1 VRTLYVKNTDY
12 VPREEPASWF
22 AGGKVVKVDRVE
34 WVAMPDPNTTM
45 NAIISGEIDFVESMP
60 HDLLPIVKQAPG
72 VKAEVHNTLGMIS
85 MLRMNFLHPPLND
98 KKVRQAILHA
108 VSQEDYMKAQVGDPQ
123 YYKLCTAIFM
133 CGTPLETTAGSEPLV
148 KKDLNKAR
156 QLLKEAGYDGA
167 PVYVMHTPDQPT
179 LSPYGPVTSQALKA
193 IGMNVETVALDWQT
207 LLSRRARQDPP
218 AQGGWGIFH
227 TTWVSAD
234 MLNPVMQGGLNARG
248 PKNGG
253 WFGWVDDPEMERLR
267 DEFARTS
274 DPAKQK
280 ELAETIQKRAYDE
293 VYYIIGGMFYQVA
306 VSRDWTTNWIK
317 APASVFWNVEKK
329 KT

>member
-1 VRTLYVKNTDY
+1 M
-12 VPREEPASWF
+12 PREEPASWF

-60 HDLLPIVKQAPG
+60 HDLLPIAKAAPG
-72 VKAEVHNTLGMIS
+72 VRAEVHNTLGMIS
-85 MLRMNFLHPPLND
+85 MLRMNFLHPPLNN

-108 VSQEDYMKAQVGDPQ
+108 VSQKDYMEAQVGDPQ
-123 YYKLCTAIFM
+123 YYKLCVAIFM
-133 CGTPLETTAGSEPLV
+133 CGTPLETTVGAEPLM

-306 VSRDWTTNWIK
+306 VSRDWTSNWIK

-329 KT
+329 KV